1 MRVSELSVASAR
13 DRWLEAAVVSGQ
25 GELDNSSLRCVEQE
39 SEVCMYTEG
48 IDQIQGRIEVMKEN
62 ELNFRLGRES
72 LRLHLLHSA
81 LKKLCFVAHRMQ
93 RIRHCVWYRC
103 GACPFSWKHRA
114 ECAAISE
121 SEYGMRAITILSLL
135 HSVFHICDFIY
146 FRMESKCSC
155 VVSCHPC
162 HGDRLS
168 KLVLML
174 NLHRS

>member
-81 LKKLCFVAHRMQ
+81 LKKLRFVAHQMQ
-93 RIRHCVWYRC
+93 RIRHCMWSVLSV
-103 GACPFSWKHRA
+103 GAWS
-114 ECAAISE
+114 
-121 SEYGMRAITILSLL
+121 
-135 HSVFHICDFIY
+135 
-146 FRMESKCSC
+146 
-155 VVSCHPC
+155 
-162 HGDRLS
+162 
-168 KLVLML
+168 
-174 NLHRS
+174 